1 MVCFLWDEMNF
12 FEQVYEVVKNV
23 PYGKVIA
30 YGQIARILNKPH
42 CSRQVGWA
50 LHVNPDPENIPCYR
64 VVDRFGRVSKAFA
77 FGGENRQRQLLE
89 QEGVIFDEKGCVKPC
104 FFVIKRL

>member
-1 MVCFLWDEMNF
+1 M
-12 FEQVYEVVKNV
+12 FEKVYEIVKQI
-23 PYGKVIA
+23 PYGKVA
-30 YGQIARILNKPH
+30 TYGDVARALGNVKL
-42 CSRQVGWA
+42 SRQVGWA

-64 VVDRFGRVSKAFA
+64 VVNKKGQVSKAFA

-104 FFVIKRL
+104 FFI

>member
-1 MVCFLWDEMNF
+1 MSF
-12 FEQVYEVVKNV
+12 FENVYQVVKKI
-23 PYGKVIA
+23 PYGKVA
-30 YGQIARILNKPH
+30 SYGQIARMLGNPRA
-42 CSRQVGWA
+42 SRQVGWA
-50 LHVNPDPENIPCYR
+50 LHVNPDPENIPCSR

-104 FFVIKRL
+104 FFVLKHI